1 MVRYRTLTCCW
12 VLCVLSQFNRHSCSV
27 KIKWRHILTVRQLDV
42 SMNFEQKGLLFCL
55 MSSLQQMWKLFLFW
69 PIICEKNVLVWR
81 LRQLTGEWFEACCA
95 HRCCSARAVLPG
107 GLNLSVP
114 GLAGEE
120 VCCFSLQTLFVSV
133 AVDLLWHSAKNSA
146 IYTKGSV
153 VEREIHEAALGVTQ
167 MWELSDRASE

>member
-1 MVRYRTLTCCW
+1 MCTQML
-12 VLCVLSQFNRHSCSV
+12 LSQ
-27 KIKWRHILTVRQLDV
+27 
-42 SMNFEQKGLLFCL
+42 
-55 MSSLQQMWKLFLFW
+55 SL
-69 PIICEKNVLVWR
+69 
-81 LRQLTGEWFEACCA
+81 
-95 HRCCSARAVLPG
+95 G

-153 VEREIHEAALGVTQ
+153 VEREIREATLVVTQ
-167 MWELSDRASE
+167 MWELSDRLQNNGVAVELQ